1 MPAPIA
7 ESRILEA
14 ALAVWREE
22 GYRAA
27 TTRKV
32 AQRAGIGEVTLFR
45 RFGDK
50 ATLFSKALAYEAQR
64 MLDNDLAFTGDVRH
78 DLLQIAQAYDR
89 MLDRNAAIV
98 VDFLYGAPNE
108 EELASLAP
116 IPRETIAT
124 LARIVAQYQISGALR
139 GETPFDVLLPL
150 LSPILVQKMLSRAQ
164 PGLPLRDD
172 LAARVD
178 YFINGYR
185 A

>member
-32 AQRAGIGEVTLFR
+32 AQYAGIGEVTLFR

-50 ATLFSKALAYEAQR
+50 ATLFSKALTYEAQR
-64 MLDNDLAFTGDVRH
+64 MLESDLAFTGDVQH
-78 DLLQIAQAYDR
+78 DLLRIAQAYKQ

-98 VDFLYGAPNE
+98 FDFLSGAPNE
-108 EELASLAP
+108 VELASLAP
-116 IPRETIAT
+116 IPREAMNT
-124 LARIVAQYQISGALR
+124 LARIVAQHQQAGALR
-139 GETPFDVLLPL
+139 GATPFDVLLPL
-150 LSPILVQKMLSRAQ
+150 LSPLLVQSMLSRAQ
-164 PGLPLRDD
+164 PGLPLRND
-172 LAARVD
+172 LATHID
-178 YFINGYR
+178 CFMDGYR